1 MALRKAPLN
10 LVFSTLLTLVI
21 AAPLDAVRSEPAK
34 YAFGAASGPYK
45 SAAMSHG
52 GYASGCIAG
61 AVQLPETGPGW
72 QAVRLSRNRN
82 WGHPELISFIERLSR
97 AAQAEGWTGL
107 LVGDLSQPR
116 GGPMTSGHRS
126 HQIGLDADIWMRPA
140 KDLGLGRQ
148 AREGMKTYSVVAP
161 NRLGVNKYWT
171 DSHARILQSAASDPA
186 VARIFVNAAIKRHL
200 CETAPEGD
208 RAWLR
213 KIRPWWKHDSHFHV
227 RLSCPKGGAGCI
239 NQAPPP
245 PGDGCDASL
254 DWWFSD
260 EALNPPPPDPKAP
273 PRRELT
279 MDDLPLACRA
289 VVGAE

>member
-1 MALRKAPLN
+1 MACRSI
-10 LVFSTLLTLVI
+10 FSNTLAGTLFALI
-21 AAPLDAVRSEPAK
+21 CAAPHQALGEEPAK
-34 YAFGAASGPYK
+34 IAFGAASGP
-45 SAAMSHG
+45 STGESMAHG

-61 AVQLPETGPGW
+61 AMQLPETGSGW

-82 WGHPELISFIERLSR
+82 WGHPELIAVIERLSR
-97 AAQAEGWTGL
+97 AAQAEGWPGL

-140 KDLGLGRQ
+140 KDLSLSRQ

-161 NRLGVNKYWT
+161 NRRDVNKYWT
-171 DSHARILQSAASDPA
+171 GAHARVIQSAATDPA
-186 VARIFVNAAIKRHL
+186 VARIFVNAAIKRQL
-200 CETAPEGD
+200 CETAPSGD

-227 RLSCPKGGAGCI
+227 RLSCPAGSVGCVD
-239 NQAPPP
+239 QAPPP
-245 PGDGCDASL
+245 AGDGCDETLA
-254 DWWFSD
+254 WWFSD
-260 EALNPPPPDPKAP
+260 EALNPAPPDPNAP

-279 MDDLPLACRA
+279 LANLPPACRA
-289 VVGAE
+289 VLEAE